1 MKGGHGGMGGNG
13 RMGGGQYLILH
24 QETYDLTFDL
34 PFDLTCSLWVATVS
48 ETFVVALAPAL
59 ICTRCSSLFFDDV
72 TAAASRCSGRMLSQD
87 T

>member
-1 MKGGHGGMGGNG
+1 MGGNG
-13 RMGGGQYLILH
+13 RMGGGQYLIFH
-24 QETYDLTFDL
+24 QETFVLTFDLPFDL

-48 ETFVVALAPAL
+48 ETFVVTLAPAL
-59 ICTRCSSLFFDDV
+59 IISRCSSRFFDDV